1 MRLTLTLTLTLTVYQ
16 AALNALAA
24 TAEVSPAEMLP
35 RIAALVLPA
44 PPQADA
50 PEAVE
55 AAAAAGDAAAAP
67 N

>member
-1 MRLTLTLTLTLTVYQ
+1 
-16 AALNALAA
+16 
-24 TAEVSPAEMLP
+24 MLP

-55 AAAAAGDAAAAP
+55 AEAAAGDAAAAP